1 MGDKLKQ
8 KPYVSYDSG
17 SDEEGDDVEDL
28 LPLEKLNLGPQ
39 KKLLVLC
46 LGDLLVRR
54 VHVRDRRTVR
64 GFEPDVTHGKFLV
77 FKRPLC
83 TEFMKFCFDRFVV
96 GLWSSAR
103 DHNIDAVLSCITGHG
118 NRHKL
123 AFVWAQEECED
134 SGFYCLEKEE
144 KPIFLKRLEDLW
156 GKKYP
161 ITLPWK
167 NGQYSA
173 SNTLLIDTEPHVSLL
188 NPVCI
193 SPAFL

>member
-8 KPYVSYDSG
+8 KLPVSDDSG

-144 KPIFLKRLEDLW
+144 NPYSSSVWKIFGGRNIPLRFH
-156 GKKYP
+156 GKMAN
-161 ITLPWK
+161 I
-167 NGQYSA
+167 Q
-173 SNTLLIDTEPHVSLL
+173 LLIL
-188 NPVCI
+188 C
-193 SPAFL
+193 

>member
-1 MGDKLKQ
+1 
-8 KPYVSYDSG
+8 
-17 SDEEGDDVEDL
+17 
-28 LPLEKLNLGPQ
+28 
-39 KKLLVLC
+39 
-46 LGDLLVRR
+46 
-54 VHVRDRRTVR
+54 
-64 GFEPDVTHGKFLV
+64 
-77 FKRPLC
+77 
-83 TEFMKFCFDRFVV
+83 MKFCFDRFVV

-188 NPVCI
+188 NPVDSAI
-193 SPAFL
+193 FPQPYKKPNPRDTFLGQTGELRSFLEGVAEVDDVPTYVKENRIGQPPITPSHPDWKYYEKIVHHFGKK